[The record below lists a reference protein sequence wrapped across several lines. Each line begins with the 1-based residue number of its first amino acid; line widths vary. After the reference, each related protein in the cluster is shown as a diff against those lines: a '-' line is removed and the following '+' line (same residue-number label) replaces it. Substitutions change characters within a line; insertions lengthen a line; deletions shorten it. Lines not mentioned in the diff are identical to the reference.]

1 MHLPISKMP
10 ITLNFITWKG
20 IHMSRSFILVIA
32 STLLLMTTQ
41 LLSQQSDKGYMGA
54 VNQFFTLIQ
63 QGKYDEAVD
72 HIYSTNPWMKE
83 MGDDIAKVKSGL
95 SNLPSLAGEF
105 LGYEKITEASI
116 ASGFMHLNYIVNYE
130 RQPIRFYFSFH
141 KVHDKWITYAFG
153 YKDDLGD
160 WADEKAKNIYLNMDG
175 KK

>member
-1 MHLPISKMP
+1 
-10 ITLNFITWKG
+10 
-20 IHMSRSFILVIA
+20 MSRSSILVISFA
-32 STLLLMTTQ
+32 LLLMATQ

-63 QGKYDEAVD
+63 QEKYDEAVD

-95 SNLPSLAGEF
+95 SNLPSLAGGL